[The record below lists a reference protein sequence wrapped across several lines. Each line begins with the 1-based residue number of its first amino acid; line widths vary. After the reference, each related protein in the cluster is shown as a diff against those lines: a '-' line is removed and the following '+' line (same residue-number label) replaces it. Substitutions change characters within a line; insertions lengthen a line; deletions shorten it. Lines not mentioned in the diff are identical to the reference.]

1 MKGRIGGVLA
11 VAAVFAVAAA
21 AVSPGNGNSAGG
33 LCRRNGWTSFLR
45 VDDSSSARAGGCLSY
60 GAQGGMMLGKI
71 QSQLDCEG
79 TGGTFSI
86 DPETDLTAT
95 GNVGFLWS
103 CNGVQLRPETTALST
118 LAHDCFADG
127 GLALISLESPASSCF
142 RL

>member
-1 MKGRIGGVLA
+1 MKRKTGVVLA
-11 VAAVFAVAAA
+11 VAVVFAVTAAA
-21 AVSPGNGNSAGG
+21 ASAGNGNSEAKP
-33 LCRRNGWTSFLR
+33 CRKNGWTSLMRSDGTSF
-45 VDDSSSARAGGCLSY
+45 AGQ
-60 GAQGGMMLGKI
+60 GACISFAAHGGTIIRKT

-86 DPETDLTAT
+86 DPETDFTAT
-95 GNVGFLWS
+95 GNAGFLWS

-127 GLALISLESPASSCF
+127 GLALIALESPASSCF